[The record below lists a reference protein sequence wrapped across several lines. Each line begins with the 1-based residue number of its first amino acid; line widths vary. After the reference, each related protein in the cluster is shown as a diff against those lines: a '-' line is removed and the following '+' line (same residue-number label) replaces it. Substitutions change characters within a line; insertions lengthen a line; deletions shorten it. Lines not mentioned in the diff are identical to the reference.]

1 MSKARVTM
9 KPKPGESA
17 ERFIKRFCKKVKKM
31 RIVEQ
36 VRDGRY
42 FEKPSD
48 SKREEKK
55 RLREKHK
62 KSKRNLINRGEI
74 NHAR

>member
-17 ERFIKRFCKKVKKM
+17 ERFVKRFCKKVKKM

-36 VRDGRY
+36 VRDGQY
-42 FEKPSD
+42 YEKPSD
-48 SKREEKK
+48 TIRKEKK
-55 RLREKHK
+55 RLRREAQKKQK
-62 KSKRNLINRGEI
+62 KSN
-74 NHAR
+74 

>member
-1 MSKARVTM
+1 MTTRMKM

-36 VRDGRY
+36 VRERRY
-42 FEKPSD
+42 YEKPSD
-48 SKREEKK
+48 TKREEKK
-55 RLREKHK
+55 RLRREAQK
-62 KSKRNLINRGEI
+62 KKRK
-74 NHAR
+74 

>member
-1 MSKARVTM
+1 MTTRLTM

-36 VRDGRY
+36 VRERRY

-48 SKREEKK
+48 AKREEKK
-55 RLREKHK
+55 RLRREAQK
-62 KSKRNLINRGEI
+62 KKRK
-74 NHAR
+74 

>member
-1 MSKARVTM
+1 MFATVITM

-36 VRDGRY
+36 VRERRY

-48 SKREEKK
+48 AKREEKK
-55 RLREKHK
+55 RLRREAQKKQK
-62 KSKRNLINRGEI
+62 KSN
-74 NHAR
+74 

>member
-1 MSKARVTM
+1 MTTRLTM

-36 VRDGRY
+36 IRERRY

-48 SKREEKK
+48 AKREEKK
-55 RLREKHK
+55 RLRREAQK
-62 KSKRNLINRGEI
+62 KKRK
-74 NHAR
+74 

>member
-1 MSKARVTM
+1 MTTRLTM

-36 VRDGRY
+36 VRERRHY
-42 FEKPSD
+42 EKPSD
-48 SKREEKK
+48 IKREEKK
-55 RLREKHK
+55 RLRREAQKKQK
-62 KSKRNLINRGEI
+62 KSN
-74 NHAR
+74 